1 MASTPAFPDLL
12 DLIEERSAALRHA
25 VATAPDPRTTV
36 PTCPDWHLPDLL
48 AHLTVVHRFWTA
60 AVLAGAEFVPA
71 PPEADGDLPAAE
83 ALARSAEATSAL
95 LAALREAGPDRPCW
109 TWWQSSGSP
118 NDSGAIARHQVQEA
132 AVHAYDAQLAAGAP
146 LPVPGAVA
154 LDGIDE
160 FLALSWG
167 TADPWPHAPARIRL
181 RTDEGRTW
189 QAELTADGPRP
200 LAPDTEPVA
209 LELMAPASELLLTLH
224 RRRPAAAVR
233 STGDPALLAVLL
245 AWPRL
250 G

>member
-1 MASTPAFPDLL
+1 MATTPAFPDLL

-25 VATAPDPRTTV
+25 VATAPAPEATV
-36 PTCPDWHLPDLL
+36 PTCPDWRLPDLL

-60 AVLAGAEFVPA
+60 AVIAGAEFVPA
-71 PPEADGDLPAAE
+71 PPEPDGELSAAE

-109 TWWQSSGSP
+109 TWWQETGAP
-118 NDSGAIARHQVQEA
+118 NDSGAIARHQVQES

-160 FLALSWG
+160 FLTLSWG
-167 TADPWPHAPARIRL
+167 TAGAWPHPPARIRL
-181 RTDEGRTW
+181 HADEGPSW
-189 QAELTADGPRP
+189 LVELTADGAKP
-200 LAPDTEPVA
+200 LDPDTDPVS
-209 LELMAPASELLLTLH
+209 LELAAPASELLLTLH
-224 RRRPAAAVR
+224 RRRPASAVR
-233 STGDPALLAVLL
+233 VTGDPAVLAVLL